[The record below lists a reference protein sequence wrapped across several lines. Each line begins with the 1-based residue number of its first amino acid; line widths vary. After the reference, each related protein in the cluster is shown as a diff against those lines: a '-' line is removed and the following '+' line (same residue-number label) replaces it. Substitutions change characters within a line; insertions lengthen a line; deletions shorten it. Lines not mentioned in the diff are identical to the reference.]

1 MAVLVE
7 NSIDE
12 EVVEK
17 KEERKSEVSVIGIV
31 TIGLGTVALIVST
44 ILKNNILESPIAGF
58 TSVISSVVSILSII
72 MIVSGVGNVVC
83 HIFPFLCEMLGSMTP
98 SSKPERVEPRF
109 VNINDLNV
117 NVNIE
122 PEAIKIQY
130 ICPYCNQ
137 EYVIIDNEYAGFIP
151 HCPNCNGIMVEKK

>member
-7 NSIDE
+7 NSVDE
-12 EVVEK
+12 EVIEK
-17 KEERKSEVSVIGIV
+17 KEEVKSEISVTGVV

-44 ILKNNILESPIAGF
+44 IMKNNILESPIAGF
-58 TSVISSVVSILSII
+58 TSAISSVVSILSII
-72 MIVSGVGNVVC
+72 MIVSGVGNVVF
-83 HIFPFLCEMLGSMTP
+83 HIFPFLGEILDSMTP
-98 SSKPERVEPRF
+98 PPKSERAEPKI

-117 NVNIE
+117 NINIE

-151 HCPNCNGIMVEKK
+151 HCPNCNGIMMEKK